1 MTAMSDCRGALNET
15 PYLMSSP
22 SGRSILDRHALSVG
36 AAQRRARAQE
46 VEAEMD
52 MACERA
58 AVGSSPP
65 GLQRNG
71 WNRQMWDR
79 YVTEAVNQARA
90 HGPELQALW
99 RDAARLE
106 RLAGV
111 V

>member
-1 MTAMSDCRGALNET
+1 MTAMSDCRGALAEAT
-15 PYLMSSP
+15 HLLSSP
-22 SGRSILDRHALSVG
+22 LGRSILDRHALSAG

-46 VEAEMD
+46 IEAEMD

-58 AVGSSPP
+58 AIGSSPP
-65 GLQRNG
+65 ALQRDS

-99 RDAARLE
+99 RDAAHLK
-106 RLAGV
+106 RLAGAV
-111 V
+111 